1 MLMNVA
7 VNELDQLVNIKQVE
21 KGLACHCFC
30 FECNEP
36 VVARKGEKNE
46 HHFAHSSN
54 KESCNISPESILHKF
69 AKQVIMEEQSI
80 VLPPLPNNDEMEAK
94 TWQFDSLV
102 EEQAIGPIRPDL
114 VASID
119 NDMLLIEVAVT
130 SFVDKEK
137 LDFIKQL
144 SFKTVEIDLRELLS
158 QSIDIP
164 SEEARQFILE
174 QVHNKK
180 WLYPEAIEP
189 KTSSL
194 DWLSTPDISCINSEQ
209 INSYQNEQQSMPEK
223 NYVKYRFTINKVWV
237 DTWVF
242 NDGGISVKA
251 VNFNPDIAALL
262 KRWSKEGGGRYT
274 PNFKAW
280 KYYNPFA
287 HTVLQRLK
295 AMDSTPKF

>member
-1 MLMNVA
+1 MNVA

-80 VLPPLPNNDEMEAK
+80 VLPPLPQTDETK
-94 TWQFDSLV
+94 SSNWQFDSLV

-180 WLYPEAIEP
+180 WLYPETIEP
-189 KTSSL
+189 KTLSL
-194 DWLSTPDISCINSEQ
+194 DWLSTLNVSCVNSEQ
-209 INSYQNEQQSMPEK
+209 VDSDQDAQPSIPEK
-223 NYVKYRFTINKVWV
+223 NYVKYRFIINKVWV

-262 KRWSKEGGGRYT
+262 KRWSKEGGGRY
-274 PNFKAW
+274 
-280 KYYNPFA
+280 
-287 HTVLQRLK
+287 
-295 AMDSTPKF
+295 M

>member
-1 MLMNVA
+1 MNVA
-7 VNELDQLVNIKQVE
+7 INELEQLVSIKQVE

-30 FECNEP
+30 FECNES
-36 VVARKGEKNE
+36 VVAKKGEKNE

-80 VLPPLPNNDEMEAK
+80 VLPPLPNNDEMKAN
-94 TWQFDSLV
+94 TWRFDRLV
-102 EEQAIGPIRPDL
+102 EEQAIGPIQPDL

-119 NDMLLIEVAVT
+119 NDTLLIEIAVT

-158 QSIDIP
+158 RSIDIP

-180 WLYPEAIEP
+180 WLYPETIEP
-189 KTSSL
+189 KKLSL
-194 DWLSTPDISCINSEQ
+194 DSLSTPNMSCINSEQ
-209 INSYQNEQQSMPEK
+209 INSYQDVQQSVPKK

-242 NDGGISVKA
+242 SDGGVSVKA
-251 VNFNPDIAALL
+251 VSYNPEIVALL
-262 KRWSKEGGGRYT
+262 KKWSREGGGRYT
-274 PNFKAW
+274 PKFKAW
-280 KYYNPFA
+280 KYFNPFA
-287 HTVLQRLK
+287 HTVLQRLQ
-295 AMDSTPKF
+295 AMDSTPKS